1 MFRNGSR
8 RIMSYGVQGGQAAV
22 NRRVGGSNPSPGA
35 TSANPQIRD
44 HSEKARD
51 RAFSTAFLAT
61 ASNELAARQYK
72 NILPWTKM
80 SRTRKA
86 AGPATIRKI
95 VGITNSIMGIVRSTG
110 S

>member
-1 MFRNGSR
+1 
-8 RIMSYGVQGGQAAV
+8 
-22 NRRVGGSNPSPGA
+22 
-35 TSANPQIRD
+35 
-44 HSEKARD
+44 
-51 RAFSTAFLAT
+51 
-61 ASNELAARQYK
+61 
-72 NILPWTKM
+72 M